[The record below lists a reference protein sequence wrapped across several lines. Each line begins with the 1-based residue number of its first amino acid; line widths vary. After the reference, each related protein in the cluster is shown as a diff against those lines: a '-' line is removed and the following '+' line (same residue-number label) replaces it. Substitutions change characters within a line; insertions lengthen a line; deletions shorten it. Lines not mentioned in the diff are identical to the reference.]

1 MNRHLT
7 PINGSPRR
15 RRSARPL
22 PLYTV
27 VPEVRTAAAM
37 ADEAAAEQ
45 LIADLLAL
53 VDAGLVTPVEDAWGD
68 VRYEPDEPHRAD
80 DADAPAGPEPDLD
93 PDEPSA
99 A

>member
-1 MNRHLT
+1 MNRQL
-7 PINGSPRR
+7 PPVNGTPRR
-15 RRSARPL
+15 RRPARPL

-53 VDAGLVTPVEDAWGD
+53 VDAGLVTPVADAWGD
-68 VRYEPDEPHRAD
+68 VRYTPTETEDDDASAD
-80 DADAPAGPEPDLD
+80 DGPDAA
-93 PDEPSA
+93 
-99 A
+99 